1 MMIIPSPQNP
11 RGIEQYKYVKSWDYG
26 GKHEVNIS
34 QWGSLEFSPVFVDEC
49 FEDLPETCLKGQWA
63 TGRFSLISIVKV
75 KSRGNVSPRHCWAL
89 FSLQV
94 SISVCL
100 KTF

>member
-1 MMIIPSPQNP
+1 MEIHCGRQDVMGNMMTIPSPQNP

-49 FEDLPETCLKGQWA
+49 FEDLPETCLKGQ
-63 TGRFSLISIVKV
+63 
-75 KSRGNVSPRHCWAL
+75 
-89 FSLQV
+89 
-94 SISVCL
+94 
-100 KTF
+100 